1 MCIAIIQARSSSRRL
16 PGKVLKTIFGKAMLL
31 HELGRLERSQFI
43 NRMILAT
50 SQDSSDDE
58 LVNLCQKNGI
68 EVFRGSL
75 DDVLDRYYQCASLY
89 KPEHVVRITGDCPLL
104 DWNVVD
110 AVIRKHLTEKN
121 DYTSNTLQV
130 SYPDGLD
137 VEVMRYDALEKAW
150 NEAELPSEREHVT
163 QYLIKHP
170 EFFKQGNLRYRQD
183 LSVLRWTVDEPEDF
197 QFVTKVYEALYRE
210 NAEFTMQD
218 VLDLLNNQPELIK
231 INNDFERN
239 EGLLKSFREDKDW
252 KGED

>member
-1 MCIAIIQARSSSRRL
+1 MILAIIQARVSSSRL
-16 PGKVLKTIFGKAMLL
+16 PGKVQKYILGKPMIL
-31 HELGRLERSQFI
+31 HEIERLRKSKYIDQTV
-43 NRMILAT
+43 LAT
-50 SQDSSDDE
+50 SREKSDDT
-58 LVNLCQKNGI
+58 LMGLCQENAI
-68 EVFRGSL
+68 ELFRGSL

-89 KPEHVVRITGDCPLL
+89 QPEHIVRITGDCPLL

-197 QFVTKVYEALYRE
+197 QFVTKVYEELYRK

-218 VLDLLNNQPELIK
+218 VLDLLNNQPELLK

-239 EGLLKSFREDKDW
+239 EGLLKSFREDKIW

>member
-1 MCIAIIQARSSSRRL
+1 MILAIIQARVSSSRL
-16 PGKVLKTIFGKAMLL
+16 PGKVQKYILGKPMIL
-31 HELGRLERSQFI
+31 HEIERLRKSKYIDQTV
-43 NRMILAT
+43 LAT
-50 SQDSSDDE
+50 SREKSDDT
-58 LVNLCQKNGI
+58 LMGLCQENAI
-68 EVFRGSL
+68 ELFRGSL

-89 KPEHVVRITGDCPLL
+89 QPEHIVRITGDCPLL

-218 VLDLLNNQPELIK
+218 VLDLLNNQPELLK

>member
-1 MCIAIIQARSSSRRL
+1 M
-16 PGKVLKTIFGKAMLL
+16 
-31 HELGRLERSQFI
+31 
-43 NRMILAT
+43 
-50 SQDSSDDE
+50 
-58 LVNLCQKNGI
+58 
-68 EVFRGSL
+68 
-75 DDVLDRYYQCASLY
+75 
-89 KPEHVVRITGDCPLL
+89 

-110 AVIRKHLTEKN
+110 AVIQKHLTEKN

-137 VEVMRYDALEKAW
+137 VEVMRYDALKKAW
-150 NEAELPSEREHVT
+150 KEAELPSEREHVT

-170 EFFKQGNLRYRQD
+170 ELFKQGNLHYKKD

-218 VLDLLNNQPELIK
+218 VLDLLENQPELLK

>member
-1 MCIAIIQARSSSRRL
+1 MILAIIQARVSSSRL
-16 PGKVLKTIFGKAMLL
+16 PGKVQKYILGKPMIL
-31 HELGRLERSQFI
+31 HEIERLRKSKYIDQTV
-43 NRMILAT
+43 LAT
-50 SQDSSDDE
+50 SREKSDDT
-58 LVNLCQKNGI
+58 LMGLCQENAI
-68 EVFRGSL
+68 ELFRGSL

-89 KPEHVVRITGDCPLL
+89 QPEHIVRITGDCPLL

-218 VLDLLNNQPELIK
+218 VLDLLNNQPELLK

-239 EGLLKSFREDKDW
+239 EGLLKSFREDKIW